1 MNSCIKFFGGKNGMF
16 KEILEYFPEKGSYD
30 TYIEPFGGSF
40 GIGFHIPEDEIAPIE
55 IYNDLYD
62 NVYSLFK
69 VLSNE
74 SLFNEFKK
82 LCDCTYYSEAMR
94 ADFKDKLKDKCLTDL
109 ERAFYFFYVNRTSHN
124 GIGGFSMNR
133 VIRRNMAK
141 SVSDYL
147 STVDRL
153 PEIHQRLSK
162 VMVLHRD
169 GMKLMDEYS
178 SPNVFIYADPPYVLS
193 TRSSAERYVVDM
205 TDEDQ
210 ERFIDTCIN
219 SKAKLLISGY
229 DSDLYKRL
237 TDNGFEKIQFTVN
250 TISGNR
256 KPKTKVET
264 LWKNY

>member
-1 MNSCIKFFGGKNGMF
+1 MF
-16 KEILEYFPEKGSYD
+16 NKIIELFPEKETYN

-40 GIGFHIPEDEIAPIE
+40 AIGFHTPEDRIVPIE
-55 IYNDLYD
+55 IYNDLYN

-69 VLSNE
+69 VISDE
-74 SLFNEFKK
+74 TLFEQFKK
-82 LCDCTYYSEAMR
+82 LCDCSYYNEYYR
-94 ADFKDKLKDKCLTDL
+94 QKLREELKRNDL
-109 ERAFYFFYVNRTSHN
+109 NDLQRAFDFFYVNRSSHN

-133 VIRRNMAK
+133 VVRRNMAK

-147 STVDRL
+147 STIDRL

-169 GMKLMDEYS
+169 GIKLIEEYNQ
-178 SPNVFIYADPPYVLS
+178 PNVFIYADPPYVLS

-205 TDEDQ
+205 TDEQQ
-210 ERFIDTCIN
+210 ERFINVCVN

-229 DSDLYKRL
+229 DNERYDKLVK
-237 TDNGFEKIQFTVN
+237 NGFEKIQFEVN
-250 TISGNR
+250 TISGDR
-256 KPKTKVET
+256 KPKTKTET